1 MLSELRVVDLALIA
15 DASLEFTEGLNVLS
29 GETGAGKTALLN
41 ALKLIIG
48 ERADSTMVR
57 DGCEGASAQA
67 LFYLDDAQVEGLRD
81 RVEAEDGTLVVHR
94 RLSKDGRSR
103 CSVNDEMVSVKGL
116 ANSAGTLV
124 DLHGQHEHQALLSP
138 QSHIGYLDRWAYEE
152 IAPLKGEYQ
161 AALESY
167 EEAAEELA
175 AARKLL
181 EVSDFQ
187 FEQAQFI
194 DAQIA
199 AVNPLPGE
207 LDELEEMLPVLRNGE
222 SLSEAASVAL
232 ALLKGDG
239 GILDSL
245 SEANSALFRASSDDK
260 RLSAYYDVI
269 ERCLVSLEDLAME
282 LRSYRDS
289 VEFDPQA
296 LDRALERLGALD
308 GLVRRFGPSYADVL
322 ARWDEAKAIL
332 GSSEDAG
339 ERILRLE
346 LSESAAKSLLCS
358 VAEALEDARTSAAE
372 RFCQALEGSVADLAM
387 EGAVFSMKEEPLDF
401 DSWTM
406 NGSKRYELLYAP
418 ARNLSPR
425 PLAKIASGG
434 ELSRVMLALECILD
448 ADRGKTLVFDEV
460 DAGIGGATAN
470 AVASRLVELA
480 SSHQVIVVT
489 HLAQIA
495 AKADAH
501 FLVEKRSEGGFA
513 ETSIKRIS
521 GANRERE
528 IARMLSGSV
537 DETSIAHARA
547 MLD

>member
-48 ERADSTMVR
+48 ERADSAMVR

-67 LFYLDDAQVEGLRD
+67 LFYLDDAQVEELRD
-81 RVEAEDGTLVVHR
+81 RVEAEDGTLVVR
-94 RLSKDGRSR
+94 RKLSKDGRSR

-232 ALLKGDG
+232 GLLKGDG

-358 VAEALEDARTSAAE
+358 VAEALEAARTSAAE
-372 RFCQALEGSVADLAM
+372 RFCKALESNVADLAM
-387 EGAVFSMKEEPLDF
+387 EGAVFSMREEPLDF

-521 GANRERE
+521 GASRENE

-547 MLD
+547 MLG

>member
-48 ERADSTMVR
+48 ERADSAMVR

-67 LFYLDDAQVEGLRD
+67 LFYLDDAQVEELRD
-81 RVEAEDGTLVVHR
+81 RVEAEDGTLVVR
-94 RLSKDGRSR
+94 RKLSKDGRSR

-232 ALLKGDG
+232 GLLKGDG

-358 VAEALEDARTSAAE
+358 VAEALEAARTSAAE
-372 RFCQALEGSVADLAM
+372 RFCKALESNVADLAM
-387 EGAVFSMKEEPLDF
+387 EGAVFSMREEPLDS

-521 GANRERE
+521 GASRENE

-547 MLD
+547 MLG

>member
-48 ERADSTMVR
+48 ERADSAMVR

-67 LFYLDDAQVEGLRD
+67 LFYLDDAQVEELRD
-81 RVEAEDGTLVVHR
+81 RVEAEDGTLVVR
-94 RLSKDGRSR
+94 RKLSKDGRSR

-207 LDELEEMLPVLRNGE
+207 LDEFEEMLPVLRNGE

-232 ALLKGDG
+232 GLLKGDG

-358 VAEALEDARTSAAE
+358 VAEALEAARTSAAE
-372 RFCQALEGSVADLAM
+372 RFCKALESNVADLAM
-387 EGAVFSMKEEPLDF
+387 EGAVFSMREEPLDS

-521 GANRERE
+521 GASRENE

-547 MLD
+547 MLG